1 MDLLVGAGSYWL
13 VPIAGYRGSNGLLA
27 HFFLPRRFGI
37 TFFGKV
43 PMGKIANENASRM
56 AVSAGSGELVFVF
69 RAESSVYRTTPRHR
83 GVFKSKMCLL
93 STEHRMQRC
102 NKAPIHTNYRIP
114 PPCTLRFS
122 GWGLGMVHLM
132 GT

>member
-1 MDLLVGAGSYWL
+1 MDLVVGAGSYWL
-13 VPIAGYRGSNGLLA
+13 VPIAGFRGSNGLLA

-43 PMGKIANENASRM
+43 PMEKIANENASRL

-93 STEHRMQRC
+93 STEHIMPPC
-102 NKAPIHTNYRIP
+102 HKAPTHTKYRIP
-114 PPCTLRFS
+114 SPSRFPFP
-122 GWGLGMVHLM
+122 GGGLGIARWVRI
-132 GT
+132 